1 MAGKR
6 IDAIAYLRTSS
17 AANVGSD
24 KDSDKRQRAAIASFA
39 KAHGCRLIG
48 EFYDAA
54 VSGADPVTERPG
66 FKAMLDRIAG
76 NGVRVVLVESPDRF
90 ARDLAVQ
97 LTGHDYLRSLGV
109 ELVPTSAPDFFTTDT
124 PTAVLVR
131 QVLGAVSQF
140 EKASLV
146 AKLRAARERKI
157 AAGGRGSGRF
167 AYARKVPEVVAL
179 VRELH
184 GQQRQSLRQIS
195 KTLAAQGHLTGGGK
209 PYTATA
215 VQKMLRGGWVA
226 EARRLAHGEGGNSG
240 TSTSMTSR

>member
-1 MAGKR
+1 MVRKT
-6 IDAIAYLRTSS
+6 ISAIAYLRTSS
-17 AANVGSD
+17 AANVGND
-24 KDSDKRQRAAIASFA
+24 KDSDKRQRAAIAAFA
-39 KAHGCRLIG
+39 KAHGYRLVD

-66 FKAMLDRIAG
+66 FKTMLDRIAG
-76 NGVRVVLVESPDRF
+76 NGVRVILVESPDRF

-124 PTAVLVR
+124 PTAVLIR

-146 AKLRAARERKI
+146 AKLRAARERKK

-167 AYARKVPEVVAL
+167 AYAQKVPEVVAL

-184 GQQRQSLRQIS
+184 GERQSLRQIS
-195 KTLAAQGHLTGGGK
+195 KTLASQGHLTGGGK

-215 VQKMLRGGWVA
+215 VQKMLQT
-226 EARRLAHGEGGNSG
+226 ETNS
-240 TSTSMTSR
+240 R

>member
-39 KAHGCRLIG
+39 KAHCYRIVD

-131 QVLGAVSQF
+131 QVLGAISQF

-167 AYARKVPEVVAL
+167 TYAQKVPEVVAL

-184 GQQRQSLRQIS
+184 GQRQSLRQIS
-195 KTLAAQGHLTGGGK
+195 KTLAAHGHLTGGGR

-215 VQKMLRGGWVA
+215 VQKMLRGG
-226 EARRLAHGEGGNSG
+226 
-240 TSTSMTSR
+240 